1 MSNKDVVT
9 NEYSLLFGDC
19 LERMKEIPDGSV
31 ELVQVDYGFK
41 SLAVIWVKDKDR
53 GVTLKQEIICD
64 DWSEEDV
71 LKKKIGQKYK
81 VFEVGKDVRP
91 TYYKLS
97 ESFC

>member
-1 MSNKDVVT
+1 MKIVYLLPFLFLTACVKQPTLT
-9 NEYSLLFGDC
+9 NLRIVE
-19 LERMKEIPDGSV
+19 V

-53 GVTLKQEIICD
+53 GVTLRQEISCD

-71 LKKKIGQKYK
+71 LKQKIGQKYR

>member
-1 MSNKDVVT
+1 MKVFYLLPFLFLTACTEQPTPT
-9 NEYSLLFGDC
+9 NLRIVE
-19 LERMKEIPDGSV
+19 V

-41 SLAVIWVKDKDR
+41 SVAVIWVKDTDR
-53 GVTLKQEIICD
+53 GVTLRQEITCD

-71 LKKKIGQKYK
+71 LKKRVGQKYK

>member
-1 MSNKDVVT
+1 MKMLYLLPFLFLTACIEQPT
-9 NEYSLLFGDC
+9 NLRIVE
-19 LERMKEIPDGSV
+19 V
-31 ELVQVDYGFK
+31 ELVQVDYGFRA
-41 SLAVIWVKDKDR
+41 LAFIWVKDADR
-53 GVTLKQEIICD
+53 GVTLRQEISCEY
-64 DWSEEDV
+64 WSEEDV